1 MEYLIIPVYALS
13 AGLLPISVFSLM
25 VYGIFGTLPGLY
37 YLIFFLV
44 IASPIHIYIIRL
56 TKVTSYLMNFFEN
69 SFAEISLKLKKVNPN
84 IFLFI
89 SIGPLFPYIAILLYI
104 ESLKKDIWISS
115 LYLLASTIPG
125 VSLVFLITHGIVSD
139 ELDWSIRLAL
149 IFFGLLL
156 FFVTRKKSNYE

>member
-1 MEYLIIPVYALS
+1 MGYFIIPAYVLS
-13 AGLLPISVFSLM
+13 LGFLPISVFSLM

-44 IASPIHIYIIRL
+44 IASPIHIYLIRL
-56 TKVTSYLMNFFEN
+56 TKITSYLMTLSEK
-69 SFAEISLKLKKVNPN
+69 SFAEISLKLKKANPN

-89 SIGPLFPYIAILLYI
+89 SIGPLFPYIAVLLYV
-104 ESLKKDIWISS
+104 ESLKKNIWISS

-125 VSLVFLITHGIVSD
+125 VALVFLITHGIISD

-156 FFVTRKKSNYE
+156 FFVTRKKSNNE